1 MIVTKNELRDI
12 VEQCRRSRPEKT
24 ATLDDEG
31 DPSSDVGNVALE
43 ELHERSSTEEENE
56 IRSLINGC
64 LDVKLEPLSTLH
76 ESIESLMSITGSIDE
91 RLRKLA
97 DLYDQMVAYKNRS
110 TMILTRDAEMYER
123 IKSLKVFCQE
133 EFRLGEEEE
142 KPSPTKRMVQRISNL
157 ERISLKNLNSFGIV
171 PIWPDR
177 NDEFLDDEHR
187 VVAEVPVQK
196 SDDVVGTVAECL
208 KMGLRHEGVVSRSA
222 EVVLFKP
229 VDASKASEKI
239 SSEN

>member
-12 VEQCRRSRPEKT
+12 VEQCRRSRPEKI

-97 DLYDQMVAYKNRS
+97 DL
-110 TMILTRDAEMYER
+110 
-123 IKSLKVFCQE
+123 
-133 EFRLGEEEE
+133 
-142 KPSPTKRMVQRISNL
+142 
-157 ERISLKNLNSFGIV
+157 
-171 PIWPDR
+171 
-177 NDEFLDDEHR
+177 
-187 VVAEVPVQK
+187 
-196 SDDVVGTVAECL
+196 
-208 KMGLRHEGVVSRSA
+208 
-222 EVVLFKP
+222 
-229 VDASKASEKI
+229 
-239 SSEN
+239 